1 MGAAAPIGN
10 RMVMGTTGEARTAAC
25 PACRGQGWKF
35 RRSRR
40 ALVIGTLIRGTA
52 DAARQSCLDCG
63 GSGQTR
69 KLT

>member
-1 MGAAAPIGN
+1 MGAAPRIRN
-10 RMVMGTTGEARTAAC
+10 RMVMGTTGEARAAAC

-40 ALVIGTLIRGTA
+40 ALVIGTLIRGIA
-52 DAARQSCLDCG
+52 DAARQSCLECG
-63 GSGQTR
+63 GSGQVP